1 MYGPQSSPGEIA
13 RRWLALYVPAAAL
26 ILGGSTLL
34 GLVLGNAIPLDALPA
49 GGGAGS
55 TPFLPSEITTVSIA
69 VNNLTA
75 VFVMLLGA
83 VSIGIVTILGLV
95 LNGLLIGVVVGLAG
109 QELSPIVILA
119 LLLPHGII
127 EIPAL
132 LVVAAIGL
140 RFGRLTV
147 RYIRGTEAELLT
159 ERDLREAG
167 WLVAVS
173 CLLIVVAAYIE
184 ANVTFAIAE
193 RVADGSLSGL
203 PSS

>member
-1 MYGPQSSPGEIA
+1 MWRPPSSLREIA
-13 RRWLALYVPAAAL
+13 RRWLLLYVPVAAL
-26 ILGGSTLL
+26 ILGASTLA
-34 GLVLGNAIPLDALPA
+34 GLLLGNAVPVDSLPT
-49 GGGAGS
+49 GGEAGS

-83 VSIGIVTILGLV
+83 VSIGIVTVLGLV

-109 QELSPIVILA
+109 QELSTTVILA
-119 LLLPHGII
+119 LLVPHGII

-132 LVVAAIGL
+132 LIVAAIGL

-147 RYIRGTEAELLT
+147 RYIRGTESELVT

-167 WLVAVS
+167 WLVAVA

-184 ANVTFAIAE
+184 ANVTLALAE

-203 PSS
+203 PSA